1 MKAKRPSR
9 QRQYIHLGPIT
20 SATINITSPQ
30 SQSPRD
36 ADADDDN
43 IIMASYLPNSNAS
56 HKRLPDRPEPS
67 LWQKVANRPPWKQHF
82 VATLGEF
89 VGTFQFLFFGNT
101 VHLMVIN
108 LGTQT
113 PTPKL
118 LEIVYIG
125 YGYGFSLLVNV
136 WAFYRISGGLF
147 NPAITLGLC
156 LAGKLPWIRLIFY
169 PPAQLIGG
177 ILAGALCKALFP
189 GDFSGTITSVA
200 PGVSKIQGLFGEMFL
215 TAFLMF
221 TILMLAGEKSRTS
234 FVAPVGIGL
243 ALFVAQLA
251 GVFFTGGSLN
261 PARSLG
267 SSAAAASFPAEHWIY
282 WAGPA
287 MGAILAA
294 CFFRLLK
301 VLDYEEAN
309 PGQDAK
315 SEV

>member
-1 MKAKRPSR
+1 
-9 QRQYIHLGPIT
+9 
-20 SATINITSPQ
+20 
-30 SQSPRD
+30 
-36 ADADDDN
+36 
-43 IIMASYLPNSNAS
+43 MASYLPSNSAH
-56 HKRLPDRPEPS
+56 HKRLPDRPEPG
-67 LWQKVANRPPWKQHF
+67 LWQRMLTRPPWKQHF

-101 VHLMVIN
+101 IHLMVIN
-108 LGTQT
+108 LGAQT

-136 WAFYRISGGLF
+136 WTFYRISGGLF

-156 LAGKLPWIRLIFY
+156 LAGKMPWIRLLFY
-169 PPAQLIGG
+169 APTQLVAG
-177 ILAGALCKALFP
+177 ILAGALCKGLFP
-189 GDFSGTITSVA
+189 GDYSGTITSIA
-200 PGVSKIQGLFGEMFL
+200 PGVSRIQGLFGEMFL

-267 SSAAAASFPAEHWIY
+267 SSAAAASFPKEHWIY
-282 WAGPA
+282 WAGPI
-287 MGAILAA
+287 MGAVLAA
-294 CFFRLLK
+294 CFFRLIK
-301 VLDYEEAN
+301 ALDYEEAN

>member
-1 MKAKRPSR
+1 MRNNKRYPRNQHQQQSR
-9 QRQYIHLGPIT
+9 YIYLAPIT
-20 SATINITSPQ
+20 NATIHITTP
-30 SQSPRD
+30 QSPRD
-36 ADADDDN
+36 LV
-43 IIMASYLPNSNAS
+43 MSGYLPSSNHGG
-56 HKRLPDRPEPS
+56 HKRLPARPEPS
-67 LWQKVANRPPWKQHF
+67 FWQKLVNRPPWKQHF

-101 VHLMVIN
+101 THLMIIN
-108 LGTQT
+108 LAAIS
-113 PTPKL
+113 PHPKL
-118 LEIVYIG
+118 LQVVFIG

-136 WAFYRISGGLF
+136 WAFYRISGGAF
-147 NPAITLGLC
+147 NPSITLGLC
-156 LAGKLPWIRLIFY
+156 LAGKLPWIRLFFY
-169 PPAQLIGG
+169 VPAQLVGG

-189 GDFSGTITSVA
+189 GDFAGTITKPA
-200 PGVSKIQGLFGEMFL
+200 PGVNNAQALVGEMFL

-243 ALFVAQLA
+243 ALFVGQLA

-267 SSAAAASFPAEHWIY
+267 SSAAAAQFPHNHWIY
-282 WAGPA
+282 WAGPT

-294 CFFRLLK
+294 AFFRLLK
-301 VLDYEEAN
+301 ALDYEEAN

-315 SEV
+315 CEV

>member
-1 MKAKRPSR
+1 MSSG
-9 QRQYIHLGPIT
+9 I
-20 SATINITSPQ
+20 
-30 SQSPRD
+30 
-36 ADADDDN
+36 
-43 IIMASYLPNSNAS
+43 LPNSNAG
-56 HKRLPDRPEPS
+56 HKRLPERPAQS
-67 LWQKVANRPPWKQHF
+67 PWKQHF

-101 VHLMVIN
+101 IHLMVIN
-108 LGTQT
+108 LAAQAPGSTS
-113 PTPKL
+113 KL
-118 LEIVYIG
+118 LQVVYIG

-147 NPAITLGLC
+147 NPAVRFVMSLSPYSPFYASSITHPHFPRYSYVPLTKLSNHARTVPSRQAP
-156 LAGKLPWIRLIFY
+156 LAPPRLLR
-169 PPAQLIGG
+169 PHPTHSRR
-177 ILAGALCKALFP
+177 P
-189 GDFSGTITSVA
+189 GRRPVPGHVPRRLLGTITTVA
-200 PGVSKIQGLFGEMFL
+200 PGVSVVQGLFGEMFL

-267 SSAAAASFPAEHWIY
+267 SSAAAADFPSYHWIY
-282 WAGPA
+282 WLGPG

-294 CFFRLLK
+294 AFFRLLK
-301 VLDYEEAN
+301 GLNYEEAN

-315 SEV
+315 CEV